1 MGWGTK
7 QKQSLEESKIVN
19 WKMRKAIT
27 NIRRL
32 GARYNSGWP
41 LSAVGVDRRF
51 EFLDSTVG
59 ANIFNAVTEGSF
71 VK

>member
-1 MGWGTK
+1 MKYSYNYIG
-7 QKQSLEESKIVN
+7 
-19 WKMRKAIT
+19 
-27 NIRRL
+27 RL

-51 EFLDSTVG
+51 EFLDSTVRT
-59 ANIFNAVTEGSF
+59 NVFNAVTERGF